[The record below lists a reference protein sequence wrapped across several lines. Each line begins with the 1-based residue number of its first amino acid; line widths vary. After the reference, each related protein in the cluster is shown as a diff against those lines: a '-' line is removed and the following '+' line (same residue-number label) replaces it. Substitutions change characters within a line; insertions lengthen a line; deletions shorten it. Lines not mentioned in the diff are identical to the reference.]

1 MRNVVF
7 AAPFPLETTLRFARA
22 AARLDGVRLLGLV
35 QEAPRGD
42 DAKLFADVVTVGDG
56 LDTAQLIAGARE
68 LERRH
73 GRLHRVL
80 GILEALQVQLAEVRA
95 ALGVP
100 GTSPTTAELFR
111 DKARMKDEL
120 RRHGLPC
127 ARHKLIRT
135 WDDAVAFVAE
145 VGLPLVLKP
154 PAGMGCKSTWRIGS
168 VDELRAALR
177 ALHASPERPALAEE
191 FLRGREYSFETIT
204 IGGQV
209 RFQSCSRYY
218 PTPLEVMETPW
229 IQWVVVLPRDI
240 DGPEFADARAL
251 GVKAVAALGLETG
264 FTHMEWFRRDDGS
277 LAIGEIAARPPGAHI
292 VLANGYAH
300 DADLYRAWARAVVD
314 DAFDG
319 PWTRKYAVGV
329 AYLRGVGRGRVKAV
343 RGVDQANARIGH
355 LAVESRL
362 PKLGAPRADSYEGDG
377 YVVVRDPDVEVVK
390 RAMTTIIET
399 IQIEY
404 A

>member
-35 QEAPRGD
+35 QEPPRGD
-42 DAKLFADVVTVGDG
+42 DARLFADVITVGDG
-56 LDTAQLIAGARE
+56 LDTDQLIAGARA

-73 GRLHRVL
+73 GKLHRVL
-80 GILEALQVQLAEVRA
+80 GILEPLQVQLAQVRA

-100 GTSPTTAELFR
+100 GTTPTTAELFR

-135 WDDAVAFVAE
+135 WGDAEAFVAE

-168 VDELRAALR
+168 TDELRAALR

-204 IGGQV
+204 IGGEV

-251 GVKAVAALGLETG
+251 GVKAIAALGLDTG

-300 DADLYRAWARAVVD
+300 DADLYRAWARAVID

-319 PWTRKYAVGV
+319 PWQRKYAVGV
-329 AYLRGVGRGRVKAV
+329 AYLRGVGRGRVVAV
-343 RGVDQANARIGH
+343 RGVEKANALCGH
-355 LAVESRL
+355 MAVESRL
-362 PKLGAPRADSYEGDG
+362 PKVGAPRSDSYEGDG
-377 YVVVRDPDVEVVK
+377 YVVVRDPDVEQVK